1 MLTTFIRSPEG
12 RAYTAEDAAFGHA
25 HTHPG
30 VTMASAE
37 LAFIVFSP
45 TVLSGC
51 SPLVV
56 SHPGFRLYKFPAV
69 CSIAFNNILGFKLLY
84 HLI

>member
-12 RAYTAEDAAFGHA
+12 RPYTSEDAAFGHA

-37 LAFIVFSP
+37 LAFIVFSQLFYQAVHLWWYHTQVSGSTNFQLFVLLLL
-45 TVLSGC
+45 TVFWDLN
-51 SPLVV
+51 
-56 SHPGFRLYKFPAV
+56 
-69 CSIAFNNILGFKLLY
+69 CSIVF
-84 HLI
+84 